1 MMHRFVCAA
10 AVAGLSSVAA
20 AEITFTFDDPGSG
33 AEFMHM
39 APNDPAGTGDLDFR
53 GDLPVDLEVVGVG
66 DSAFVGTQNFS
77 AFLVTDFQVGAVT
90 TNPGD
95 AVQSATITGSFQWV
109 DANTN
114 EVILSGEF
122 VEAAIISFGIAGS
135 VVANSSVA
143 GGELAYT
150 PGQALID
157 LGVTQLIDP
166 QDAVWTLTE
175 VSFAGDEVID
185 VGGTRFFNTFTA
197 NSAFTGT
204 AFIPAPGAVALAGF
218 AGLAAVRR
226 KR

>member
-1 MMHRFVCAA
+1 
-10 AVAGLSSVAA
+10 
-20 AEITFTFDDPGSG
+20 
-33 AEFMHM
+33 M

-77 AFLVTDFQVGAVT
+77 AFLVTDFHVGAVT
-90 TNPGD
+90 TSAGD

-157 LGVTQLIDP
+157 LGVTQLVDP

-175 VSFAGDEVID
+175 VAFAGDEIID